1 LEEDTMSLICPE
13 NCAYLDRVTPE
24 CRTLATDSVFE
35 LPRMVDKRPWL
46 AHAFTELLQAQDAGR
61 IAPGIGDFRITDDT
75 LNMAFRVLGSIK
87 YRFLPNPSVSAL
99 SGGGVQIT
107 WASGANAIEVSVF
120 PGEGVGA
127 ARLVDDA
134 PQKVLDL
141 GAAEYGQVNE
151 LLADFVG

>member
-1 LEEDTMSLICPE
+1 MTIICPE

-24 CRTLATDSVFE
+24 CRTLAADSVFE

-61 IAPGIGDFRITDDT
+61 MAPGIGDFQITDNT

-87 YRFLPNPSVSAL
+87 YRFLPNPSVSTL
-99 SGGGVQIT
+99 SGGGIQIT
-107 WASGANAIEVSVF
+107 WTSGAHALEVSVF
-120 PGEGVGA
+120 PDEGVGV

-134 PQKVLDL
+134 PQEVLDL
-141 GAAEYGQVNE
+141 GAADYGQVND

>member
-1 LEEDTMSLICPE
+1 MTIICPE

-24 CRTLATDSVFE
+24 CRTLAADSVFE
-35 LPRMVDKRPWL
+35 LPRMVNKRPWL

-61 IAPGIGDFRITDDT
+61 MAPGIGDFQITDNT

-87 YRFLPNPSVSAL
+87 YRFLPNPSVSTL
-99 SGGGVQIT
+99 SGGGIQIT
-107 WASGANAIEVSVF
+107 WTSGAHALEVSVF
-120 PGEGVGA
+120 PDEGVGV

-134 PQKVLDL
+134 PQEVLDL
-141 GAAEYGQVNE
+141 GAADYGQVND